1 MGKLLHA
8 EFYKLVHDRIYWI
21 TLAAILLFN
30 MILLSGSSVLSFTG
44 QEALAESMKKEIA
57 TVLIVCIYEGLFI
70 GDDFVS
76 RTLYHGLSAGKSR
89 SSILSAKS
97 AVSLIAADGLL
108 FLFPLLMILTCTVK
122 NGWGT
127 SASVQPQRM
136 IFMTIAFLILGFSI
150 GGISLLAAVCFR
162 DIGRTIGIPILLYFF
177 MILLLNGP
185 ASPAFSHILPAGILV
200 LLANGS
206 LSPAYGIL
214 LGFLWVAVLEV
225 LSILIFRRAELQ

>member
-1 MGKLLHA
+1 MGRLLHA

-21 TLAAILLFN
+21 TLAAILFFN
-30 MILLSGSSVLSFTG
+30 LILLSGRSVLNFTG

-70 GDDFVS
+70 GDDFAS

-89 SSILSAKS
+89 NSVLFAKS

-108 FLFPLLMILTCTVK
+108 FLFPLLLILTCTVK
-122 NGWGT
+122 NGWGA

-136 IFMTIAFLILGFSI
+136 IFLTIAFLILGFAI

-162 DIGRTIGIPILLYFF
+162 DIGRTIGLPILLYFF

-185 ASPAFSHILPAGILV
+185 ASPAFSRILPAGILV
-200 LLANGS
+200 LLVNGS

-214 LGFLWVAVLEV
+214 LGLLWVAALQG
-225 LSILIFRRAELQ
+225 LSILIFHRAELR